1 MSATGQPAEEGILQA
16 PADSDLASSGRDLLS
31 APADATDLELLRAF
45 EPVVRFTSG
54 ERFFP
59 MDVDRYVAR
68 SSLCLHHPDGT
79 VGVLLGEGELDLETL
94 AQPREYP
101 FGTIEFLRFNDSLDV
116 AEGARALTE
125 VSKLRR
131 QQGDVFHPGMGRLAR
146 GGFGPRIADAL
157 FSLSLLLRG
166 TVPAVSAAAADLE
179 YRQMM
184 LDEEKYIYYGRVV
197 RQGGWTALQYWFFY
211 CYNSWRSGYH
221 GVNDH
226 ESDWE
231 NVLIYLYEDEN
242 RLFPEWAGFASH
254 DFHGDDLRRRWDDT
268 EQLELVDGHP
278 VVWAGAGSH
287 ASYFQKGEYQ
297 AAVALPLPGWIRGSA
312 HFFSHVW
319 TDVMGQQ
326 GRTKDPFRIPF
337 VDYARGDG
345 RAIGPRQEHAW
356 SPVLIDE
363 STPWVSQYRGLWGL
377 YARDPIS
384 GENAPAGPKYD
395 RDGSPRRA
403 WYDPV
408 GFAGLDKEP
417 PPPVAA
423 ELLEQDCTLLGLRQE
438 ELEQVIGKK
447 ATELNALGV
456 QSAGLEGHPH
466 LRARHTVLMETIAVQ
481 REELSVMRKEF
492 SENDSVLRALSHK
505 LARLQAGRKSDP
517 RAHIHALA
525 RPVPQRDMRFN
536 RAAEA
541 WSAVS
546 LSLILLAVVGLL
558 IGGRSYLW
566 VGLIIMVVALLVIE
580 AILRGHYRRTITGI
594 ASVLAVIAAILLL
607 VQFWLWVIAGALL
620 ALAFFLMVQKVRE
633 LRG

>member
-1 MSATGQPAEEGILQA
+1 MSAAGTPAAEGALQSPTEEAL
-16 PADSDLASSGRDLLS
+16 SSLGRDLLS
-31 APADATDLELLRAF
+31 APEGASDLELLRTF

-116 AEGARALTE
+116 AEGARALAE
-125 VSKLRR
+125 ISKVRR
-131 QQGDVFHPGMGRLAR
+131 QDRDAFHPGMGRLAR

-166 TVPAVSAAAADLE
+166 TVPAVSAAAAELE

-184 LDEEKYIYYGRVV
+184 QDGEKYVYYGRVV

-231 NVLIYLYEDEN
+231 NVLVYLYEDEG
-242 RLFPEWAGFASH
+242 RLYPEWAGYASH

-268 EQLELVDGHP
+268 EQLDLVQGHP

-297 AAVALPLPGWIRGSA
+297 AAVALPLPGWVHSMAQVLQPCLEPTSLASRREPRTRSA
-312 HFFSHVW
+312 SPSS
-319 TDVMGQQ
+319 TTRAATARASGP
-326 GRTKDPFRIPF
+326 GRST
-337 VDYARGDG
+337 
-345 RAIGPRQEHAW
+345 AW
-356 SPVLIDE
+356 SPVLVDE

-384 GENAPAGPKYD
+384 GENAPAGPMYD

-417 PPPVAA
+417 PPPLAA
-423 ELLEQDCTLLGLRQE
+423 ELLLQDCTRIGLRQE
-438 ELEQVIGKK
+438 ELEHVIAEK
-447 ATELNALGV
+447 ATELHALGV
-456 QSAGLEGHPH
+456 QMRAWKATPICEPGTPRWRDHRRSTRRAERAAQGALRERRRTPRSHP
-466 LRARHTVLMETIAVQ
+466 
-481 REELSVMRKEF
+481 
-492 SENDSVLRALSHK
+492 
-505 LARLQAGRKSDP
+505 QAGRAPGGAEIRSAGAHP
-517 RAHIHALA
+517 RPGPPGAAARHALQPS
-525 RPVPQRDMRFN
+525 RRGLERDQPQPHPAGRGGTTDRGTVLPLGGTHN
-536 RAAEA
+536 HGGGACSSSSPSSAA
-541 WSAVS
+541 
-546 LSLILLAVVGLL
+546 
-558 IGGRSYLW
+558 
-566 VGLIIMVVALLVIE
+566 
-580 AILRGHYRRTITGI
+580 TTG
-594 ASVLAVIAAILLL
+594 AP
-607 VQFWLWVIAGALL
+607 
-620 ALAFFLMVQKVRE
+620 
-633 LRG
+633 

>member
-1 MSATGQPAEEGILQA
+1 MSAMGGSADRDLLTA
-16 PADSDLASSGRDLLS
+16 PADIS
-31 APADATDLELLRAF
+31 DLELLRTF
-45 EPVVRFTSG
+45 EPVVRFTGG

-68 SSLCLHHPDGT
+68 ASLCLHQPDGS
-79 VGVLLGEGELDLETL
+79 VEVLLGRGALDLETL

-116 AEGARALTE
+116 AESARVLTE
-125 VSKLRR
+125 ISKLRR
-131 QQGDVFHPGMGRLAR
+131 QDRDAFHPGMGRLAR

-166 TVPAVSAAAADLE
+166 TVPAVSAAAAELE

-184 LDEEKYIYYGRVV
+184 QDGEKYVYYGRVV
-197 RQGGWTALQYWFFY
+197 RQGGWIALQYWFFY

-231 NVLIYLYEDEN
+231 NVLVYLYEDEG
-242 RLFPEWAGFASH
+242 RLYPEWAGYASH

-268 EQLELVDGHP
+268 EQLEFVQGHP

-287 ASYFQKGEYQ
+287 ASYFQEGEYQ
-297 AAVALPLPGWIRGSA
+297 AAVALPLPEWVHSMGR
-312 HFFSHVW
+312 FFGHVW
-319 TDVMGQQ
+319 SDVLGQQ
-326 GRTKDPFRIPF
+326 ARTKDPFRIPF

-345 RAIGPRQEHAW
+345 KSIGPGQEHSW
-356 SPVLIDE
+356 SPVLVDE
-363 STPWVSQYRGLWGL
+363 STPWVNQYRGLWGL

-417 PPPVAA
+417 PPPLAA
-423 ELLEQDCTLLGLRQE
+423 ELLLQDCTRLGLRQE
-438 ELEQVIGKK
+438 ELEHVIAEK
-447 ATELNALGV
+447 ATELHALGV
-456 QSAGLEGHPH
+456 QQAGMEGNPH
-466 LRARHTVLMETIAVQ
+466 LRARHAALALTIAAQ
-481 REELSVMRKEF
+481 REELSALRKEF
-492 SENDSVLRALSHK
+492 SENGAVLRALTYK
-505 LARLQAGRKSDP
+505 LAGLQAGRKSDP

-541 WSAVS
+541 WSAIS

-580 AILRGHYRRTITGI
+580 SILRGHFRSTITGI

-607 VQFWLWVIAGALL
+607 VQFWLWVIAGVLL
-620 ALAFFLMVQKVRE
+620 ALALFLMIQKLGE